1 MGNLSQQDLSYVSG
15 LVSQHTGLTT
25 QEAEMRVSEIFGNFQ
40 NELRDMETTA
50 RTVADEA
57 RAASAKVALWFFI
70 ALLAG
75 AFVGSFA
82 ATYGGR
88 QRDL

>member
-1 MGNLSQQDLSYVSG
+1 VSG
-15 LVSQHTGLTT
+15 VVAQHTGLSQ
-25 QEAEMRVSEIFGNFQ
+25 QEAEMRVNETFAKFQ
-40 NELRDMETTA
+40 TELQDMETTA
-50 RTVADEA
+50 RTAADEA
-57 RAASAKVALWFFI
+57 RAASAKVALWFFV

-75 AFVGSFA
+75 AFVGSFS